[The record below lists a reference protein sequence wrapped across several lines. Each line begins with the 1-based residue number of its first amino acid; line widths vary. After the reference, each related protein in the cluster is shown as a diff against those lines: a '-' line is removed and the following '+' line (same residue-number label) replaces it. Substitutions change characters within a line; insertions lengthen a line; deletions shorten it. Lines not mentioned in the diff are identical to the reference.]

1 MLGFLFQSECYIGV
15 LNKLLISI
23 FNWIHIRRIVRQ
35 LKIIRI

>member
-1 MLGFLFQSECYIGV
+1 MLGFLFQSEYYIGV